1 MSNASGGAVTGVRFA
16 IEDWAACAPGL
27 HTPADWRAWAR
38 EPWMPQGSLEA
49 KLEEMPPMQRRR
61 VNALGRAA
69 AQAAWNCHAPDP
81 ATPVVFASGYGD
93 AQRCL
98 QLLKEF
104 AATGAT
110 SPTDF
115 ALSVHNAI
123 GAMYSIARRDGA
135 SYSSIAAG
143 PASAAAGLI
152 EAAALLADGAER
164 VLLVCYE
171 APLPGEYAEF
181 HCEPPCPYAWAWRVS
196 AARPGA
202 PQLELTWTADEAEA
216 SPAPHL
222 PFGLQALR
230 FAVSGQARASAAC
243 NGTRWTWSRHA

>member
-1 MSNASGGAVTGVRFA
+1 MGVRFA

-27 HTPADWRAWAR
+27 HTPAQWREWAR
-38 EPWMPQGSLEA
+38 EPTTPQGSLEA
-49 KLEEMPPMQRRR
+49 KLEEMPAMQRRR
-61 VNALGRAA
+61 LNSLGRAA
-69 AQAAWNCHAPDP
+69 AQVAWNVHEPDP
-81 ATPVVFASGYGD
+81 STPVVFASGHGD

-104 AATGAT
+104 AATGSA

-123 GAMYSIARRDGA
+123 GAMYSITRRDGA
-135 SYSSIAAG
+135 PYSSIAAG
-143 PASAAAGLI
+143 PASAAAGLL
-152 EAAALLADGAER
+152 EAAALLADGAPR

-181 HCEPPCPYAWAWRVS
+181 HREVPCAYAWAWRVS
-196 AARPGA
+196 AARAGEPHC
-202 PQLELTWTADEAEA
+202 ELAWTADAHDEAAE
-216 SPAPHL
+216 L

-230 FAVSGQARASAAC
+230 FALSDAPSVSAC
-243 NGTRWTWSRHA
+243 SEGRRWTWSRHA